1 MKKIAILLTL
11 STMLLSAGG
20 ASYALQPAAAEV
32 DYSVEGGRFTVDF
45 EKWDDYGDFALYT
58 EFDKKPWQMDG
69 AMYAWSLA
77 EQKII
82 LRGKSFEDVEVSV
95 DISTINEC
103 GKFDS
108 GIYVMA
114 SNVGS
119 GMDAITAWNVNVEH
133 GATNSTMDLKLHRF
147 ENGKW
152 MGIKVEI
159 LGLPYS
165 GDTVH
170 LRVVVKDG
178 MLYAFLNGK
187 TTPTFTY
194 EVGEGSG
201 LVGLRN
207 FYSPNYF
214 DNFSVTGLA
223 NAVRTSKLDETKAL
237 ATEEL
242 TKPLASVCKA
252 ELEAAI
258 ALAENAETQSQ
269 VDEAQAALDSALK
282 RAVTARTYSELS
294 ELIGKAGEIEN
305 PDGEKYTGNSW
316 NSFQAVK
323 QICDGLTEESS
334 EYDISYWYGR
344 LQARI
349 DNLVAYEGEDM

>member
-1 MKKIAILLTL
+1 MKKLAII
-11 STMLLSAGG
+11 LLSAAMISAG
-20 ASYALQPAAAEV
+20 AAPAALQPAVAEP
-32 DYSVEGGRFTVDF
+32 DYSVEGGRLEIDF
-45 EKWDDYGDFALYT
+45 EEKDDYGYFDLYT

-82 LRGKSFEDVEVSV
+82 LRGNVYEDVEVSV

-114 SNVGS
+114 SSVS
-119 GMDAITAWNVNVEH
+119 GRMDSITAWNVNVEH

-165 GDTVH
+165 GDTIN
-170 LRVVVKDG
+170 LRVVVKNG
-178 MLYAFLNGK
+178 MLYAFLNGSK
-187 TTPTFTY
+187 TPTFSY
-194 EVGEGSG
+194 NVGKGSG

-214 DNFSVTGLA
+214 DNFAVTGAA
-223 NAVRTSKLDETKAL
+223 NTPSTFELDRTKAVAENALEENL
-237 ATEEL
+237 ATDCRNEL
-242 TKPLASVCKA
+242 R
-252 ELEAAI
+252 AAI
-258 ALAENAETQSQ
+258 ALADKAETQQ
-269 VDEAQAALDSALK
+269 EIDAAMKALENALDRL
-282 RAVTARTYSELS
+282 VTVKTYSDLVK
-294 ELIGKAGEIEN
+294 LIETADAIEN
-305 PDGEKYTGNSW
+305 PNGEVYTYNSW
-316 NSFQAVK
+316 NSLLMVK
-323 QICDGLTEESS
+323 DICKNLTEETS

-349 DNLVAYEGEDM
+349 DGLVAYIAED

>member
-1 MKKIAILLTL
+1 
-11 STMLLSAGG
+11 
-20 ASYALQPAAAEV
+20 
-32 DYSVEGGRFTVDF
+32 
-45 EKWDDYGDFALYT
+45 
-58 EFDKKPWQMDG
+58 
-69 AMYAWSLA
+69 
-77 EQKII
+77 
-82 LRGKSFEDVEVSV
+82 
-95 DISTINEC
+95 
-103 GKFDS
+103 
-108 GIYVMA
+108 
-114 SNVGS
+114 
-119 GMDAITAWNVNVEH
+119 MDAITAWNVNVEH

-165 GDTVH
+165 GDTIN
-170 LRVVVKDG
+170 LRVVVKNG

-223 NAVRTSKLDETKAL
+223 NTVRTSKLDEMKAL

-282 RAVTARTYSELS
+282 RAVTARTYAELS